1 MKNKSTDSL
10 IQPSIDN
17 LLTKVEN
24 KYVVSTLAAK
34 RAREIIDGDD
44 PLIDTYYINHVTTAI
59 NEIDQAKVE
68 YRHAGDEI
76 VSEDEENDEEMF
88 SEDDDEM
95 FKEDEDETFMDDA
108 DDNDSAETL

>member
-1 MKNKSTDSL
+1 MKNENNDSL

-24 KYVVSTLAAK
+24 KYVISTLAAK

-59 NEIDQAKVE
+59 NEIDQSMVE
-68 YRHAGDEI
+68 YKHAGDEI
-76 VSEDEENDEEMF
+76 IAEYDDEIFSEDE
-88 SEDDDEM
+88 DEM
-95 FKEDEDETFMDDA
+95 FKEDEDETFKEDA
-108 DDNDSAETL
+108 DDDSAETL